1 MKLTIDEKVCIKHK
15 MTVPEV
21 LAALSVRMSDN
32 HEAMMENLFNRE
44 ILVQSNDQTFLTQK
58 WSDVLDEIIC
68 DSSQGCNKTDS
79 ELVELALKVMQ
90 CFPEGKMKD
99 RFGRPTPYYYRC
111 NKSEVSKA
119 LKRFFTQFGSEYS
132 DDAIVNAA
140 KRYVASF
147 NGNYTG
153 MRIAKYFIM
162 KNPTKQDENG
172 KGYVEQVSDLLTFLE
187 NGGSEEEV
195 VINNDDWLTTSR
207 N

>member
-1 MKLTIDEKVCIKHK
+1 MKITIDEKICLKHK
-15 MTVPEV
+15 MTLNEV
-21 LAALSVRMSDN
+21 LIALAVRTERLEDN
-32 HEAMMENLFNRE
+32 LENMVARE
-44 ILVQSNDQTFLTQK
+44 ILVDNEHYQVTQH
-58 WSDVLDEIIC
+58 WSDVIDEIIC
-68 DSSQGCNKTDS
+68 DSSQGCKKTDS
-79 ELVELALKVMQ
+79 ELVELALRVMQ

>member
-1 MKLTIDEKVCIKHK
+1 MRIKVY
-15 MTVPEV
+15 
-21 LAALSVRMSDN
+21 
-32 HEAMMENLFNRE
+32 
-44 ILVQSNDQTFLTQK
+44 
-58 WSDVLDEIIC
+58 
-68 DSSQGCNKTDS
+68 QGDITSLN
-79 ELVELALKVMQ
+79 V
-90 CFPEGKMKD
+90 
-99 RFGRPTPYYYRC
+99 
-111 NKSEVSKA
+111 
-119 LKRFFTQFGSEYS
+119 
-132 DDAIVNAA
+132 DAIVNAA